1 MRLRSL
7 ADFSTQIVLRTT
19 SHNPDVRCNSKTRLE
34 KIRTFSKIFE
44 DQINYIL
51 KERKCNIMK
60 LKNKIAIV
68 TGSGGGIGKSI
79 ALELAKEG
87 AKVVVSDIDLK
98 GCQNVCNEIK
108 KINSDVIAVKC
119 DVSKKSDVDAMIKKT
134 IQKFQKIDILVN
146 NAGVVLM
153 KPFVEMTEKDWDF
166 ILDINLKGVFLC
178 TNAVA
183 RQMIKQKSGKIISVA
198 SIAGKV
204 GFMNTSAY
212 CASKAGIINL
222 ARELALELSPHNINV
237 NVIAPGVIATKMTE
251 DMLKDKKTKKV
262 LLASTPLGRVGQ
274 PEEIGKAAVFLA
286 SDDSK
291 FITGHTLVVDGGWL
305 AH

>member
-1 MRLRSL
+1 
-7 ADFSTQIVLRTT
+7 
-19 SHNPDVRCNSKTRLE
+19 
-34 KIRTFSKIFE
+34 
-44 DQINYIL
+44 
-51 KERKCNIMK
+51 MK

-68 TGSGGGIGKSI
+68 TGSRRGIGKSI

-98 GCQNVCNEIK
+98 ECQNVCDEIK
-108 KINSDVIAVKC
+108 KIGSDAIAIKC

-134 IQKFQKIDILVN
+134 IQKFKRIDILVN
-146 NAGVVLM
+146 NAGVLLM
-153 KPFVEMTEKDWDF
+153 KPFVQMTERDWDF

-183 RQMIKQKSGKIISVA
+183 KQMLKQKSGKIISIA
-198 SIAGKV
+198 SIAGEV
-204 GFMNTSAY
+204 GFMNISAY

-222 ARELALELSPHNINV
+222 TRELAMELSPYNINV

-251 DMLKDKKTKKV
+251 DMLRDEKTKEV
-262 LLASTPLGRVGQ
+262 LLANTPLGRVGQ
-274 PEEIGKAAVFLA
+274 PEEIGKAVVFLA
-286 SDDSK
+286 SSDSD
-291 FITGHTLVVDGGWL
+291 FVTGHTLVVDGGWL

>member
-1 MRLRSL
+1 
-7 ADFSTQIVLRTT
+7 
-19 SHNPDVRCNSKTRLE
+19 
-34 KIRTFSKIFE
+34 
-44 DQINYIL
+44 
-51 KERKCNIMK
+51 MK

-68 TGSGGGIGKSI
+68 TGSGRGIGKST

-87 AKVVVSDIDLK
+87 AKVVVSDIDIK
-98 GCQNVCNEIK
+98 ECQNVCDEIK
-108 KINSDVIAVKC
+108 KIGSDAIAVKC
-119 DVSKKSDVDAMIKKT
+119 DISKKSDVDAMIKK
-134 IQKFQKIDILVN
+134 IMQKFQKIDILIN

-166 ILDINLKGVFLC
+166 VLDINLKGVFLC

-183 RQMIKQKSGKIISVA
+183 KQMIKQKSGKIISVA
-198 SIAGKV
+198 SIAGEV

-222 ARELALELSPHNINV
+222 TRELAMELSPHNINV
-237 NVIAPGVIATKMTE
+237 NAIAPGVIATKMTE
-251 DMLKDKKTKKV
+251 DMLKDKKTKEV

-274 PEEIGKAAVFLA
+274 PEEIGKAVVFLA
-286 SDDSK
+286 SDDSN

-305 AH
+305 TH

>member
-1 MRLRSL
+1 
-7 ADFSTQIVLRTT
+7 
-19 SHNPDVRCNSKTRLE
+19 
-34 KIRTFSKIFE
+34 
-44 DQINYIL
+44 
-51 KERKCNIMK
+51 MK

-68 TGSGGGIGKSI
+68 TGSGRGIGKSI
-79 ALELAKEG
+79 VIELAKEG
-87 AKVVVSDIDLK
+87 AKVIVSDIDIK
-98 GCQNVCNEIK
+98 ECRNVCDEIK
-108 KINSDVIAVKC
+108 KIGSDAIAVKC
-119 DVSKKSDVDAMIKKT
+119 DVSKKSDVDAMIKKA
-134 IQKFQKIDILVN
+134 IQKFQKIDILIN

-166 ILDINLKGVFLC
+166 VLDINLKGVFLC

-183 RQMIKQKSGKIISVA
+183 KKMIKQKGGKIISIA

-222 ARELALELSPHNINV
+222 TRELALELSPCNINV
-237 NVIAPGVIATKMTE
+237 NAVAPGVIATKMTE
-251 DMLKDKKTKKV
+251 DMLKDKKTKEV

-274 PEEIGKAAVFLA
+274 PEEIGKAVVFLA
-286 SDDSK
+286 SDDSS

-305 AH
+305 TH